1 MEMEFLAALNSK
13 TISDKYDET
22 YFYDIISSIKE
33 FCQAS
38 DVFLISPYSK
48 RKTDSDNPFASE
60 VEINADDYVVSFA
73 EDKAGKL
80 ILRDMQKKLENEPF
94 FNMFLGAI
102 LANMFKN
109 ANMIE
114 KLKSEKYIDSLLNV
128 YNRRAYDELLA
139 QNNFYNNIGVAFVDA
154 NGLGIVNN
162 KYGYQKGNELL
173 KNVTKSLTDNFRPS
187 DIYRIG
193 GDEFIIICS
202 NIDRELFTEKIVDS
216 QIDLA
221 ETEYSATYGV
231 VYATSSNDLEELVE
245 EASIRMKES
254 KEKHRIDH
262 PEQYDDKY
270 KVKYIGK
277 NKNS

>member
-13 TISDKYDET
+13 TISDKYDEE
-22 YFYDIISSIKE
+22 YFNDIMSMIKE

-48 RKTDSDNPFASE
+48 RKADSDNPFASE

-139 QNNFYNNIGVAFVDA
+139 QNNLYNNIGVAFVDA

-162 KYGYQKGNELL
+162 KYGYQKGNEL
-173 KNVTKSLTDNFRPS
+173 
-187 DIYRIG
+187 
-193 GDEFIIICS
+193 
-202 NIDRELFTEKIVDS
+202 
-216 QIDLA
+216 
-221 ETEYSATYGV
+221 YGV

>member
-38 DVFLISPYSK
+38 DVFLISPYFK

-94 FNMFLGAI
+94 FNMI
-102 LANMFKN
+102 LANMFYN
-109 ANMIE
+109 ANMFE

-139 QNNFYNNIGVAFVDA
+139 QNNLYNNIGVAFVDA

-193 GDEFIIICS
+193 GDEFLIICS

-216 QIDLA
+216 QIALA